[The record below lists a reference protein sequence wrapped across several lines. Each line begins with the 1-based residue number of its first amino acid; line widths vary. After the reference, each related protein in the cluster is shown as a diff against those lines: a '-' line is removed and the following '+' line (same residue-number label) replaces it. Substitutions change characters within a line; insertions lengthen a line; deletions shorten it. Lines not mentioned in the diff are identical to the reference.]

1 MMNYVVLTYFA
12 IGLLLF
18 VFGFLADSKPQTWAR
33 AGLFILACLGIRPGI
48 LGEEFGAIGAV
59 LFIPFLWSL
68 FSSKIV
74 LSSSPKASVIL
85 LCLIFIWESFSTGF
99 SDVFFSAQAMAV
111 AIVVFLSSLEFS
123 RDPRIVQTFFKL
135 GFTLVIWQTAASFPS
150 YILPNEFV
158 LSNSIQLGRDWTYL
172 TNALGANFVGSS
184 MEFASALKLIGI
196 STFESLPRL
205 TMFWGEPGIA
215 ALFVVLLASIDLR
228 FQKRWRAKIQL
239 PLVAA
244 ILSTQSFGG
253 LFVYLVVS
261 VSALFLL
268 NQTVEKAGR
277 STLRR
282 FAIIGFSVAVSQLLF
297 VQSQSK
303 FGASSVSLTDRT
315 GERGALESLMQIA
328 AAPLGSGSSG
338 GINLIQAG
346 VNSGLPT
353 LILGLMLFLVIPL
366 LQTRRLGFSPLFLVP
381 MLAATF
387 IQPPF
392 LPIWFVF
399 LGIYWGNLV
408 NSNEPISKGIR
419 PLTDLIT

>member
-1 MMNYVVLTYFA
+1 MMNYVVLIYFA

-18 VFGFLADSKPQTWAR
+18 VIGFLADGKSQTWAR
-33 AGLFILACLGIRPGI
+33 AGLFTLACLGIRPGI
-48 LGEEFGAIGAV
+48 LGEEFGAIGTV

-68 FSSKIV
+68 VSSKKV
-74 LSSSPKASVIL
+74 LASSIKNSVLIIFL
-85 LCLIFIWESFSTGF
+85 LFVWESFSTGF
-99 SDVFFSAQAMAV
+99 SNVFFSAQAMAV

-123 RDPRIVQTFFKL
+123 RDSRNVQTYFKL
-135 GFTLVIWQTAASFPS
+135 GFTLVIWQTLASFPT

-158 LSNSIQLGRDWTYL
+158 LSNSIQFGRDWTYL

-184 MEFASALKLIGI
+184 LEFSSALKLIGI

-205 TMFWGEPGIA
+205 TMFWGEPGIG
-215 ALFVVLLASIDLR
+215 ALFAVLLASIDLR
-228 FQKRWRAKIQL
+228 FQRRWRAKIQI

-244 ILSTQSFGG
+244 ILLSQSFGG

-261 VSALFLL
+261 VSALFML
-268 NQTVEKAGR
+268 NQTGKKAGR
-277 STLRR
+277 SALRR
-282 FAIIGFSVAVSQLLF
+282 FTILGFSVAVSQVLF

-303 FGASSVSLTDRT
+303 FGASSASLTDRT
-315 GERGALESLMQIA
+315 GEGGVIASLQQIA

-353 LILGLMLFLVIPL
+353 LILGLMLFVVIPL
-366 LQTRRLGFSPLFLVP
+366 LETSKLGFSPLFLVP
-381 MLAATF
+381 MLAAIF

-399 LGIYWGNLV
+399 LGIYWGNLI
-408 NSNEPISKGIR
+408 NSNEA
-419 PLTDLIT
+419 